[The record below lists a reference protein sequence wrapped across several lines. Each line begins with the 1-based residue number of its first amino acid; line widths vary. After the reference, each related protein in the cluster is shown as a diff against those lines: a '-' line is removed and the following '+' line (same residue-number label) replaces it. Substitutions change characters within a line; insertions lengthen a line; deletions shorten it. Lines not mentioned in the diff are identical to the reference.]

1 MLQNGLAAA
10 AEAHKHSS
18 GRHPTQKH
26 NYGVEKSRTTELLR
40 NMQSHPDTQIDL
52 EESGL
57 KVHGKHHTANAAVA
71 NPRSAAFEK
80 VQAPKK
86 PVEGDT
92 DHAVP
97 WDVQQ
102 ADLQPEIP
110 DLSLDIAEVDRTE
123 KPDDK
128 TVPVVSKGSEELA
141 EGSPEAPKS
150 PQDKKRNSRSRCSM
164 CGKTL
169 FSKLGIA
176 EEATW
181 SVDALPSI

>member
-10 AEAHKHSS
+10 AAAHKHSS

-26 NYGVEKSRTTELLR
+26 NYDVEKSRATGILR
-40 NMQSHPDTQIDL
+40 NMQSHPDSHIDL
-52 EESGL
+52 EELGP
-57 KVHGKHHTANAAVA
+57 KAHGKHHT
-71 NPRSAAFEK
+71 AFEK

-86 PVEGDT
+86 PAEGDA

-123 KPDDK
+123 KPNNK
-128 TVPVVSKGSEELA
+128 TVPIVSKGPEELI

-150 PQDKKRNSRSRCSM
+150 PKDKKRNSRSRCSM

-181 SVDALPSI
+181 SVDLFHRSEAKQS